1 LSNSPCL
8 KALRASV
15 KMIAPAFLLI
25 LASVLGLSSATLPKG
40 AIQGTG
46 HTVGFGELKEEW
58 RGEVIHLSWSPRAF
72 LLKNFLS
79 DEECEHLIS
88 KAKPR
93 MAKSSVVDNNTG
105 KSVDSQI
112 RTSTGTFFA
121 RAEDDVITRIEKRVA
136 QVTMIPKDNQEGMQI
151 LNYHDGQKYE
161 PHFDFFHDQLNARPE
176 NGGQRV
182 VTVLMYLTTVEEGG
196 ETVFPNAE
204 SKVSG
209 DEWSDCAKKGLAV
222 KAVRGDAL
230 LFYSLKPDGS
240 TDNASLHGSCPT
252 TKGEKWSATKWI
264 HVAAFQK
271 PATTTHAAHA
281 DASGCGD
288 ANEQCTEWA
297 FFGECEKN
305 PGFMLET
312 CKKSCGLCGGKK
324 VPVQGS

>member
-1 LSNSPCL
+1 
-8 KALRASV
+8 
-15 KMIAPAFLLI
+15 MIAPAFLLI

-196 ETVFPNAE
+196 ETVFKREGEDFGNRTIADWR
-204 SKVSG
+204 SCSDGLGVKV
-209 DEWSDCAKKGLAV
+209 KPKQ
-222 KAVRGDAL
+222 GDAV
-230 LFYSLKPDGS
+230 LFWSTTPDLEL
-240 TDNASLHGSCPT
+240 DPHSLHGACPVI
-252 TKGEKWSATKWI
+252 KGEKWSAAKWI
-264 HVAAFQK
+264 HEK
-271 PATTTHAAHA
+271 PLMRNRHRSTR
-281 DASGCGD
+281 SV
-288 ANEQCTEWA
+288 N
-297 FFGECEKN
+297 KN
-305 PGFMLET
+305 
-312 CKKSCGLCGGKK
+312 
-324 VPVQGS
+324 